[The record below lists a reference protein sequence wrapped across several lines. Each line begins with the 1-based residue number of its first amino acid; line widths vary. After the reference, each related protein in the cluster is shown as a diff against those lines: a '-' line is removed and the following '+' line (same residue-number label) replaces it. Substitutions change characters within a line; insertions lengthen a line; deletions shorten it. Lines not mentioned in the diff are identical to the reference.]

1 MHTDWVGKVCRQGQ
15 RREVRRTG
23 AGRADTVRGKGRVQV
38 CGNCS
43 THADFV
49 AGGNMVRLW
58 GIAVGT
64 VMVGLADEDGKGREG
79 ADRKALADCTMEIDW
94 VGNWKER
101 W

>member
-1 MHTDWVGKVCRQGQ
+1 
-15 RREVRRTG
+15 
-23 AGRADTVRGKGRVQV
+23 
-38 CGNCS
+38 
-43 THADFV
+43 
-49 AGGNMVRLW
+49 MVRLW